1 MPAKRRKRSP
11 FRRIGARTLIVSRRG
26 GGASSNGSGGDFVF
40 FAAPVA
46 GGQALLEIAV
56 VKGAVQ
62 PAVLPLA
69 YSFEAFDYALGVA
82 TGLAGGFGWDG
93 AAALPAPFIRLV
105 GEEGFE
111 SYAEGEVSESALTA
125 GTGWNGGAGLPQ
137 PDAHLESVE
146 DFESYGIGAANGST
160 MTDGSGWSGDTVI
173 YGY

>member
-26 GGASSNGSGGDFVF
+26 SGASSGGVGGDFVF

-62 PAVLPLA
+62 ATVIPAA
-69 YSFEAFDYALGVA
+69 YSFEAFDYAPGVA
-82 TGLAGGFGWDG
+82 SGLAGGFGWDG
-93 AAALPAPFIRLV
+93 AAALPAPFIRQV

-111 SYAEGEVSESALTA
+111 SYAEGAIAESALTA
-125 GTGWNGGAGLPQ
+125 GTGWDGGAVLPQ

-146 DFESYGIGAANGST
+146 DFESYAEGAASGAA
-160 MTDGSGWSGDTVI
+160 MTGGSGWDGDTAI

>member
-11 FRRIGARTLIVSRRG
+11 LPRIGARTVIVSRRG
-26 GGASSNGSGGDFVF
+26 VGSATSQGGGDFVF
-40 FAAPVA
+40 FAAAVA

-62 PAVLPLA
+62 PALIPA
-69 YSFEAFDYALGVA
+69 PYSFEAFDYALGVA
-82 TGLAGGFGWDG
+82 SGLAGGFGWDG
-93 AAALPAPFIRLV
+93 AAALPAPFIRLA

-111 SYAEGEVSESALTA
+111 SYAEGAIAESALTA
-125 GTGWNGGAGLPQ
+125 GTGWDGGAALPQ

-146 DFESYGIGAANGST
+146 DFESYGLGAANGSA
-160 MTDGSGWSGDTVI
+160 MTGGSGWNGDTAI